1 MKPISGWQPGPGR
14 VVCIHGMAHAWH
26 DIRTP
31 WHIHMHMHGNTS
43 FSLSMCFGRLDVVVE
58 HALHGEGE
66 DAELGEGQH
75 ERRDQETA
83 LMHTYMTRVRSMY

>member
-1 MKPISGWQPGPGR
+1 M
-14 VVCIHGMAHAWH
+14 VYTTHL
-26 DIRTP
+26 
-31 WHIHMHMHGNTS
+31 
-43 FSLSMCFGRLDVVVE
+43 FLSLSSCAWAGDLDVVVE

-83 LMHTYMTRVRSMY
+83 LLMHTMTRVKINVSEREDAKLL

>member
-1 MKPISGWQPGPGR
+1 
-14 VVCIHGMAHAWH
+14 
-26 DIRTP
+26 
-31 WHIHMHMHGNTS
+31 
-43 FSLSMCFGRLDVVVE
+43 MCFGRLYVVVE

-83 LMHTYMTRVRSMY
+83 LMHIYDTGQIMY